1 MGYRVVLGSVKIET
15 DTIDELM
22 VLLSRLQR
30 YNPKSSDA
38 GRHRKT
44 LQEFVES
51 LPTRTRQFLELLA
64 GSPNGIERSSA
75 ARSLGLGIQEV
86 SRLVAGLSRRVRD
99 AGYRLDDVMV
109 SRRVRWPGGRTYWYT
124 PSDALL
130 EWACSSRVRAGVL

>member
-1 MGYRVVLGSVKIET
+1 MSYRVILGSVKIET
-15 DTIDELM
+15 DTIDELI

-30 YNPKSSDA
+30 YNPRFSGA
-38 GRHRKT
+38 GRNRGA
-44 LQEFVES
+44 LQEFIEN

-64 GSPNGIERSSA
+64 GSPNGVERSSV

-86 SRLVAGLSRRVRD
+86 SRLVAGLSRRIRD
-99 AGYRLDDVMV
+99 AGYRLDDVMF

-130 EWACSSRVRAGVL
+130 EVMGHQREVER